1 MVLMTIR
8 NSLEIIAEI
17 LSLCKAPR
25 TKTQVMY
32 GANLSWG
39 LLQKYLSKLQSNGL
53 LKVHHSRTE
62 YITTPKGL
70 KFVKKWRELTELL

>member
-1 MVLMTIR
+1 MTIR

-17 LSLCKAPR
+17 LSLCKEPR

-39 LLQKYLSKLQSNGL
+39 LLQKYLSKLQSKGL
-53 LKVHHSRTE
+53 LGARAHSRTE
-62 YITTPKGL
+62 YVTTRKGL
-70 KFVKKWRELTELL
+70 RFVKKWKELMKLL